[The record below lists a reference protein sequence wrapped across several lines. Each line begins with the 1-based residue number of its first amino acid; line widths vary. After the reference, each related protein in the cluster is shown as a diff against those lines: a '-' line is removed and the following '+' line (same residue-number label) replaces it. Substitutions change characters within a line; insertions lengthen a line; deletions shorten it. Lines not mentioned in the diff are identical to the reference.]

1 MMCLY
6 YSVCATQH
14 VLPRLFIC
22 IGFWGISLGGFCPD
36 NNFTFFPCG
45 LIQLT
50 LNTKQIMFW
59 EDFVPGKILSQ
70 VGFSPLLY
78 HSIMVNIHQDQV
90 LYFSGLFVVGGFCSN
105 KNSTLSYVYHYSKDS
120 YRSSFVFLGILF
132 SEDFVPTTILHCFT
146 FHVV

>member
-1 MMCLY
+1 MIFTRPEFT
-6 YSVCATQH
+6 SDFV
-14 VLPRLFIC
+14 
-22 IGFWGISLGGFCPD
+22 GFCPKRIFSREDFVLGGFCPD
-36 NNFTFFPCG
+36 NNFNFFSCG

-105 KNSTLSYVYHYSKDS
+105 KNSTLSYVYHYSKHS
-120 YRSSFVFLGILF
+120 YGPSFVFGGILSRGGF
-132 SEDFVPTTILHCFT
+132 CPSNNSTLFYVLQYS
-146 FHVV
+146 